1 MYKDNNDNDDDD
13 EGNDNDFF
21 DIDNEFILIMLLNI
35 VQTVTVPNT
44 NNTIPQFSTKKQ

>member
-35 VQTVTVPNT
+35 VQTLNCTKHKQQS
-44 NNTIPQFSTKKQ
+44 QFF